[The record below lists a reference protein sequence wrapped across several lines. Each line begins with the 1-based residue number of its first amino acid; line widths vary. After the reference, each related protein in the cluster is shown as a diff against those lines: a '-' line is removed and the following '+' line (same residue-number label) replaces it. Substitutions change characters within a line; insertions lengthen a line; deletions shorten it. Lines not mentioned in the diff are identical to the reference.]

1 MQDGT
6 SSTNLQHIEPPT
18 PKYTLFLHPL
28 LDPSFIAALSGRL
41 DLASQMTR
49 AVITP
54 LARVSGEL
62 YTATDAQG
70 TLVGCAIWAP
80 PGRTTFDTWVLMR
93 QRV

>member
-1 MQDGT
+1 M
-6 SSTNLQHIEPPT
+6 SLSARVE
-18 PKYTLFLHPL
+18 YTALIYVLVLHRS
-28 LDPSFIAALSGRL
+28 DPSFIAALSGRL
-41 DLASQMTR
+41 DLASQMAR

-80 PGRTTFDTWVLMR
+80 PGRTTFDT
-93 QRV
+93 